1 LRALPKLNRYRVLDA
16 INCRSDLVIA
26 RVWIVVKDPVG
37 AIGMHKTSEK
47 GKEL

>member
-1 LRALPKLNRYRVLDA
+1 M
-16 INCRSDLVIA
+16 
-26 RVWIVVKDPVG
+26 WEVVKDPAG